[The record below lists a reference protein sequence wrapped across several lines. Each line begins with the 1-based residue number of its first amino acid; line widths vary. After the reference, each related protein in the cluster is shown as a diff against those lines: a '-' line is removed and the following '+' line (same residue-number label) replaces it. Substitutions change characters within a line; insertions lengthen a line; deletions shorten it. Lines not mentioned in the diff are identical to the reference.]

1 MKCVNKYFIVIKCEN
16 INTNKTQQGYGTRS
30 YFKLMLNRLNTIK
43 GFTFTY
49 TPLEMQFIKVF
60 VGVFICPL
68 TKKPF

>member
-49 TPLEMQFIKVF
+49 TPLEM
-60 VGVFICPL
+60 
-68 TKKPF
+68 